1 MLFLKVIQL
10 VNGRAVDSSRFQL
23 AAYFQPCLEHNYA
36 TSRRPGSRV
45 SLEKISQ
52 FKSFQWHI
60 ESTIICKYQIGL
72 IILTLQ
78 NVEVIPALIFL
89 TCYQIQLH
97 LLISTLEYFSNLHP
111 HKKFQFDFIFLFI
124 SFISFLCFSGSFS
137 LFYLV
142 DVIETTK
149 LPIREKR
156 NQRTTNQPNK

>member
-45 SLEKISQ
+45 SLEKGQISQ
-52 FKSFQWHI
+52 LKSFQWHI
-60 ESTIICKYQIGL
+60 EGTIICKYQIGL

-89 TCYQIQLH
+89 TYYQIQLH

-111 HKKFQFDFIFLFI
+111 HKKFQFDFFSFHLFP
-124 SFISFLCFSGSFS
+124 SFALVCHS
-137 LFYLV
+137 LFLYLV
-142 DVIETTK
+142 DVIETK
-149 LPIREKR
+149 LPIREIR
-156 NQRTTNQPNK
+156 NQRTTNQPDK

>member
-111 HKKFQFDFIFLFI
+111 HKKFQFDFFSFHFIYFLPLLQCVI
-124 SFISFLCFSGSFS
+124 PSFS
-137 LFYLV
+137 IWLMSL
-142 DVIETTK
+142 K
-149 LPIREKR
+149 LLSYQFVK
-156 NQRTTNQPNK
+156 